1 MKFVAQDGKI
11 FADQKECEQYEK
23 EIQERYTEQDREYKD
38 LMDKRKAVESAQRE
52 YYEALDRYNT
62 KYKDKPCQTFSDLL
76 NWMFS

>member
-1 MKFVAQDGKI
+1 MKFVAQDGKM
-11 FADQKECEQYEK
+11 FTDQKECEKYEAELK
-23 EIQERYTEQDREYKD
+23 SRYSEQDKDYKD

-62 KYKDKPCQTFSDLL
+62 KYRDKPCQTFSDLL